1 MIPSD
6 DGTPTNQLTIQ
17 KRPLASKHFNNFV
30 VLCKKANMPYAR
42 LDSKLANLHLNT
54 TGTLQ
59 VLLIILQQ
67 LTKFGFKRL
76 KNTKQA

>member
-1 MIPSD
+1 
-6 DGTPTNQLTIQ
+6 
-17 KRPLASKHFNNFV
+17 
-30 VLCKKANMPYAR
+30 MPYAR

-76 KNTKQA
+76 KNTKQV